1 MVTLKYISFI
11 MVEQGFIIYDKKL
24 WIINNLNLNLNIKVK
39 SQIPL
44 VMNLMLKIMFI
55 YRVCVYQEPKS
66 IKNSI

>member
-1 MVTLKYISFI
+1 M
-11 MVEQGFIIYDKKL
+11 
-24 WIINNLNLNLNIKVK
+24 K

-66 IKNSI
+66 IKNSIYDGDIYNNLLSLIWIPVCVTRAIYV